1 MNFLIVDSETAARKG
16 LERAISSLLPSFQ
29 AVSTDSVTSAREA
42 ILMGGIDAVFLD
54 PDSPCGKGLEFI
66 GELRSLDMP
75 VVVVSSREDFAVA
88 AFDFEAFDYLLKPIS
103 PERLMRAIAKVRR
116 HAKKP
121 AESLVVFSD
130 QHHCWPVPLIDVIMA
145 EGEGSYVMIH
155 ARGRKP
161 ILVCRTLKEVEILL
175 GDQDYVRVNRRQ
187 VIRLQA
193 ILSIKR
199 GKGSGFSAEVEGCGM
214 VTFSRRQA
222 QGFKQR
228 FGV

>member
-1 MNFLIVDSETAARKG
+1 MNFLIVDSEITAREE
-16 LERAISSLLPSFQ
+16 LERAISLLLPSYPP
-29 AVSTDSVTSAREA
+29 VSTDSVTSAREA
-42 ILMGGIDAVFLD
+42 ILVGGIDAVFID

-66 GELRSLDMP
+66 GELRSLNMP

-116 HAKKP
+116 HTNKNP
-121 AESLVVFSD
+121 AQRLVVFSD
-130 QHHCWPVPLIDVIMA
+130 QHHCWPVPLVDVIMA

-155 ARGRKP
+155 VRGRRP

-187 VIRLQA
+187 VVRLQA

-199 GKGSGFSAEVEGCGM
+199 GCGSGFSAEVEDCGSGR
-214 VTFSRRQA
+214 VDEFIW
-222 QGFKQR
+222 
-228 FGV
+228 